1 MGEGKI
7 LEILDPSTIA
17 FLLLA
22 GFIAAFIDS
31 TVGGGGLISTPAL
44 LAAVVQFSKKREA
57 TGEPEQTAFENVS
70 VSTEAENTDTEDT
83 ENGTASEEAQDD
95 MQDDTQGWQS

>member
-1 MGEGKI
+1 MCF
-7 LEILDPSTIA
+7 LRSTAKKWAVIA
-17 FLLLA
+17 QYSSNLPDLKYRLPFLW
-22 GFIAAFIDS
+22 
-31 TVGGGGLISTPAL
+31 PAL

-70 VSTEAENTDTEDT
+70 VSTAAESTDTEDT

-95 MQDDTQGWQS
+95 MQDDTQG

>member
-31 TVGGGGLISTPAL
+31 TVGGGRFNFLRRHYWP
-44 LAAVVQFSKKREA
+44 
-57 TGEPEQTAFENVS
+57 
-70 VSTEAENTDTEDT
+70 
-83 ENGTASEEAQDD
+83 
-95 MQDDTQGWQS
+95 

>member
-44 LAAVVQFSKKREA
+44 AGPRVACKFCF
-57 TGEPEQTAFENVS
+57 GN
-70 VSTEAENTDTEDT
+70 
-83 ENGTASEEAQDD
+83 
-95 MQDDTQGWQS
+95 